1 MSRLVLSFATE
12 SEGLFMLKQV
22 TAILLLSVAFPA
34 ISLAADNGT
43 IRAITLSSGG
53 LAEVSRSAVVDN
65 DGVVRLE
72 VPLDQVDDMLKSLVV
87 NETEGSVAGISLAG
101 PQPLQETF
109 KGLPFTPEAL
119 SSVPSLLTSIQG
131 ARVSVTSGGKTVE
144 GNILGIEIRKAGENA
159 PVHLLTVLDKDGAV
173 ETLALGE
180 DASVRIDDADM
191 RAKVAK
197 AAAAIARGKNDS
209 TRIIDIKVNGV
220 KNSGDIGLTYVVPSP
235 IWKTAYK
242 VVTAENGKA
251 RLQAWTVLENA
262 SGEDWK
268 GVKLTLTSAEPV
280 TLKQGLHQLYW
291 RERQEVPV
299 DTAANNVPDADSGDL
314 SNRQR
319 LASDVQERAAP
330 APAKAMGGV
339 SRKAAVP
346 AFMADE
352 LERPAVPMQI
362 AAANP
367 TTATESDISATF
379 ELPGTYDLANGDT
392 LSVPIVDAELDA
404 DMVDMYR
411 AGSSFRNPIAAVMLK
426 NTTGV
431 SMPAGILT
439 LYDSKIGY
447 IGDSQLSA
455 LPKGDTRLASF
466 ATDRKVSISEQQT
479 PTEEIASLKVSD
491 GVMQAVVKYRQTTT
505 YTVSGALDGERT
517 VIVEHPIRDGWSFS
531 SGESFGK
538 TATHQRLKTVVPAA
552 TEKTLTAVDEQLQ
565 SNSYALVDAEPD
577 MLLGWSA
584 STHDKVLVDKLANL
598 AEVRKNQVAAQN
610 DLESFDNE
618 IEKLT
623 NDQERIRQNIG
634 AVPENSDLKKRYL
647 KALADSEDQIAAV
660 GEKRAVVQKDSD
672 RLGSQVAEIIRTF

>member
-1 MSRLVLSFATE
+1 MVLSSATE

-22 TAILLLSVAFPA
+22 TAILLLSAAFPA
-34 ISLAADNGT
+34 ISLAADNGA

-53 LAEVSRSAVVDN
+53 LAEVSRSAAVDS
-65 DGVVRLE
+65 DGVARIE

-87 NETEGSVAGISLAG
+87 NETGGSVAGMSLAG

-109 KGLPFTPEAL
+109 KGLPFTPETL

-144 GNILGIEIRKAGENA
+144 GSILGIEIRKAGENA
-159 PVHLLTVLDKDGAV
+159 PIQLLTVLDKDGAV

-197 AAAAIARGKNDS
+197 AAAAIARGKNDR
-209 TRIIDIKVNGV
+209 TRVIDIKLNGV
-220 KNSGDIGLTYVVPSP
+220 KNGGDIGLTYVVPSP
-235 IWKTAYK
+235 IWKTAYR
-242 VVTAENGKA
+242 VVIGENDKA

-299 DTAANNVPDADSGDL
+299 NTASNNVPDPDSGDL

-319 LASDVQERAAP
+319 LSANVQQQM
-330 APAKAMGGV
+330 APAKAMRGGAD
-339 SRKAAVP
+339 RKASAL
-346 AFMADE
+346 AADE
-352 LERPAVPMQI
+352 LERPAAPMQI
-362 AAANP
+362 ASTDP

-379 ELPGTYDLANGDT
+379 ALPGTYDLANGDT
-392 LSVPIVDAELDA
+392 LSVPIVDAEVDA
-404 DMVDMYR
+404 DMVDVYR
-411 AGSSFRNPIAAVMLK
+411 AGSAFRNPIAAVMLK
-426 NTTGV
+426 NTAGI

-439 LYDSKIGY
+439 VYDNKVGY

-479 PTEEIASLKVSD
+479 PTEEIASLKVAD
-491 GVMQAVVKYRQTTT
+491 GIIHAFIKYRQTTT

-531 SGESFGK
+531 SDQSFGK
-538 TATHQRLKTVVPAA
+538 TATHQRLKAVVPAGS
-552 TEKTLTAVDEQLQ
+552 EKTLIAVDEQLQ

-584 STHDKVLVDKLANL
+584 STHDKALVDKLANL
-598 AEVRKNQVAAQN
+598 AEMRKKQVAAQN
-610 DLESFDNE
+610 DLQNLDNE

-623 NDQERIRQNIG
+623 NDQDRIRQNIG

-647 KALADSEDQIAAV
+647 KALADSEDQIAV
-660 GEKRAVVQKDSD
+660 IGEKRAAALKDSD
-672 RLGSQVAEIIRTF
+672 SLGGRVTEIIRTF

>member
-1 MSRLVLSFATE
+1 
-12 SEGLFMLKQV
+12 MLKQV
-22 TAILLLSVAFPA
+22 SAILLLSVAIPVV
-34 ISLAADNGT
+34 SLAADNGA

-53 LAEVSRSAVVDN
+53 LAEVSRSAVVDS
-65 DGVVRLE
+65 DGVARLE

-87 NETEGSVAGISLAG
+87 NGTEGSVAGISLAG

-144 GNILGIEIRKAGENA
+144 GDILGIEIRKAGENA
-159 PVHLLTVLDKDGAV
+159 TIHLLTVLDKDGAV

-197 AAAAIARGKNDS
+197 AAGAIARAKNDS
-209 TRIIDIKVNGV
+209 TRTIDIRVNGA
-220 KNSGDIGLTYVVPSP
+220 KSAGDIGLTYVVPSP

-242 VVTAENGKA
+242 VVTEGNGKA

-299 DTAANNVPDADSGDL
+299 DTASNNVPDPDSGDL
-314 SNRQR
+314 SNRQS
-319 LASDVQERAAP
+319 LSSDVEGRAAP
-330 APAKAMGGV
+330 APAEVTMGGV
-339 SRKAAVP
+339 RRKAQAS
-346 AFMADE
+346 AYMADE
-352 LERPAVPMQI
+352 LGRPAVPMQM

-367 TTATESDISATF
+367 TAATESDISATF
-379 ELPGTYDLANGDT
+379 ELPGTYDLANGDS
-392 LSVPIVDAELDA
+392 LSVPIVDVELDA

-426 NTTGV
+426 NTAGV

-447 IGDSQLSA
+447 VGDSQLSA

-466 ATDRKVSISEQQT
+466 ATDRKVSLSEQQT

-505 YTVSGALDGERT
+505 YTVSGALDGDRT

-531 SGESFGK
+531 SSESFGK

-565 SNSYALVDAEPD
+565 SNSYALVDAQPD

-584 STHDKVLVDKLANL
+584 SAHDKALTDKLANL
-598 AEVRKNQVAAQN
+598 AEVRKQQVAAQN

-660 GEKRAVVQKDSD
+660 GEKRAGVQKDSD
-672 RLGSQVAEIIRTF
+672 RLGSQVAEIIRAF

>member
-1 MSRLVLSFATE
+1 
-12 SEGLFMLKQV
+12 MLKQV
-22 TAILLLSVAFPA
+22 TAILLISVAFPA
-34 ISLAADNGT
+34 VSLAAANGP

-53 LAEVSRSAVVDN
+53 LAEVSRSAAVDGN
-65 DGVVRLE
+65 GLVHIE

-87 NETEGSVAGISLAG
+87 NETAGSVADFSLAG
-101 PQPLQETF
+101 PQPLEETF

-131 ARVSVTSGGKTVE
+131 AHVSVTSGGKTVE
-144 GNILGIEIRKAGENA
+144 GSILGIETRKGGENA
-159 PVHLLTVLDKDGAV
+159 PVQLLTVLDKDGAV

-180 DASVRIDDADM
+180 DASVRIDDADL

-197 AAAAIARGKNDS
+197 AVAAIARGKNDS
-209 TRIIDIKVNGV
+209 SRTIDIKVNGV

-242 VVTAENGKA
+242 VVIGENGKA

-299 DTAANNVPDADSGDL
+299 NTASNNVPDPDSGDL
-314 SNRQR
+314 SNRRR
-319 LASDVQERAAP
+319 LASSAVTP
-330 APAKAMGGV
+330 APAGAMHYGAK
-339 SRKAAVP
+339 RIADAP
-346 AFMADE
+346 AYATDE
-352 LERPAVPMQI
+352 LARPAAPMQI
-362 AAANP
+362 AAGSAAN
-367 TTATESDISATF
+367 ATESDISATF

-392 LSVPIVDAELDA
+392 LSVPIVDAVLDA

-411 AGSSFRNPIAAVMLK
+411 AGSSAPNPIAAVMLK

-439 LYDSKIGY
+439 LYDNKIGY

-479 PTEEIASLKVSD
+479 PTEEVASLKVSD

-517 VIVEHPIRDGWSFS
+517 VIIEHPIRDGWSFS
-531 SGESFGK
+531 SAESFGK
-538 TATHQRLKTVVPAA
+538 TATHQRLKAVVPAG
-552 TEKTLTAVDEQLQ
+552 TEKMLTAVDEQLQ
-565 SNSYALVDAEPD
+565 SNSYALVDVEPD
-577 MLLGWSA
+577 MLLGWST
-584 STHDKVLVDKLANL
+584 STQDKALTDKLTNL
-598 AEVRKNQVAAQN
+598 ADARKRQVAIQN
-610 DLESFDNE
+610 ELASLDSE
-618 IEKLT
+618 IEKT
-623 NDQERIRQNIG
+623 INDQERIRQNLG

-647 KALADSEDQIAAV
+647 KALADSEDQIAAMN
-660 GEKRAVVQKDSD
+660 ERRDALQQESD
-672 RLGSQVAEIIRTF
+672 RRGDHVTDIIRTF

>member
-1 MSRLVLSFATE
+1 
-12 SEGLFMLKQV
+12 MLKQV

-34 ISLAADNGT
+34 ISLAADNGA

-53 LAEVSRSAVVDN
+53 LAEVSRSAVVDG
-65 DGVVRLE
+65 DGVVRIE

-87 NETEGSVAGISLAG
+87 NETEGSVAGFSLAG

-119 SSVPSLLTSIQG
+119 SSVPLLLTSIQG
-131 ARVSVTSGGKTVE
+131 AHVSVTSGGKTVE
-144 GNILGIEIRKAGENA
+144 GSILGIETRKGGENA
-159 PVHLLTVLDKDGAV
+159 PVQLLTVLDKDGAV

-180 DASVRIDDADM
+180 DASVRIDDADL

-209 TRIIDIKVNGV
+209 SRTIDIKVNGV

-242 VVTAENGKA
+242 VVIGENGKA

-268 GVKLTLTSAEPV
+268 GIKLTLTSAEPV

-299 DTAANNVPDADSGDL
+299 KTASNNVPDPDSGDL
-314 SNRQR
+314 SNRRR
-319 LASDVQERAAP
+319 LSSDAEKQATP
-330 APAKAMGGV
+330 APAKAMMGGA
-339 SRKAAVP
+339 RKMAAAP
-346 AFMADE
+346 AYADDQ
-352 LERPAVPMQI
+352 LERPVAPMQI
-362 AAANP
+362 AAGNP
-367 TTATESDISATF
+367 STATESDISATF

-392 LSVPIVDAELDA
+392 LSVPIVDAVLDA

-411 AGSSFRNPIAAVMLK
+411 AGSSFPNPIAAVMLK

-439 LYDSKIGY
+439 LYDNKIGY
-447 IGDSQLSA
+447 IGDSELSA

-479 PTEEIASLKVSD
+479 PTEEVASLKVSD

-538 TATHQRLKTVVPAA
+538 TATRQRLKAVVPAA

-584 STHDKVLVDKLANL
+584 SAHDKVLVDKLANL
-598 AEVRKNQVAAQN
+598 AEVRKKQIAAQN
-610 DLESFDNE
+610 DLENSDNE
-618 IEKLT
+618 IEKIT
-623 NDQERIRQNIG
+623 NEQERIRQNIG
-634 AVPENSDLKKRYL
+634 AVPDNSDLKKRYL
-647 KALADSEDQIAAV
+647 KALADSEDQIAEV
-660 GEKRAVVQKDSD
+660 GEKRAAMQKDSD
-672 RLGSQVAEIIRTF
+672 SLGSQVAEIVRTF

>member
-1 MSRLVLSFATE
+1 
-12 SEGLFMLKQV
+12 MLKQV
-22 TAILLLSVAFPA
+22 TAILLLSVSCPA
-34 ISLAADNGT
+34 ISLAADNGA
-43 IRAITLSSGG
+43 IRSITLSSGG
-53 LAEVSRSAVVDN
+53 LAEVSRSADVN
-65 DGVVRLE
+65 SDGVIRIE
-72 VPLDQVDDMLKSLVV
+72 VPLDQVNDILKSLVV
-87 NETEGSVAGISLAG
+87 NGSAGSVAGMSLAG
-101 PQPLQETF
+101 PKPLQETF
-109 KGLPFTPEAL
+109 KGLPFTREAF
-119 SSVPSLLTSIQG
+119 SSVPSLLTSMQG
-131 ARVSVTSGGKTVE
+131 GKVSVTSGGKTVE
-144 GNILGIEIRKAGENA
+144 GSILGIETRKIDEKTTV
-159 PVHLLTVLDKDGAV
+159 PLLTVIDKDGAV

-180 DASVRIDDADM
+180 DASVRLDDPDM
-191 RAKVAK
+191 RAKLAK
-197 AAAAIARGKNDS
+197 AAAAIARGKNDR
-209 TRIIDIKVNGV
+209 TRAIDIKVNGV

-242 VVTAENGKA
+242 VVVEGNDKA

-268 GVKLTLTSAEPV
+268 GIKLTLTSAEPV

-299 DTAANNVPDADSGDL
+299 NTASNNVPDADSGDL
-314 SNRQR
+314 SNRLR
-319 LASDVQERAAP
+319 LGSSMAPVMSAPAGAARNEARKMADAQAYASD
-330 APAKAMGGV
+330 
-339 SRKAAVP
+339 
-346 AFMADE
+346 E
-352 LERPAVPMQI
+352 LARPAEPMQV
-362 AAANP
+362 AAGNTA
-367 TTATESDISATF
+367 TATESDISATF

-392 LSVPIVDAELDA
+392 LSVPIMDADVEA

-411 AGSSFRNPIAAVMLK
+411 AGSAYRNPIAAVMLK

-439 LYDSKIGY
+439 LYDSKTGY

-455 LPKGDTRLASF
+455 LPKDDTRLASF

-491 GVMQAVVKYRQTTT
+491 GVMNAVVKYRQTTT

-517 VIVEHPIRDGWSFS
+517 VIVEHPIRDGWTFS
-531 SGESFGK
+531 SAEGFGK
-538 TATHQRLKTVVPAA
+538 TATHQRLKIVVPAG

-565 SNSYALVDAEPD
+565 SNSYALVDTDPD

-584 STHDKVLVDKLANL
+584 STQDKALTDKLANL
-598 AEVRKNQVAAQN
+598 AEMRKKQVAAQS
-610 DLESFDNE
+610 DLQNFDNE

-623 NDQERIRQNIG
+623 NDQERIRRNIG

-660 GEKRAVVQKDSD
+660 SEKRAAALKDSD
-672 RLGSQVAEIIRTF
+672 SLGGQVADIIRTF

>member
-1 MSRLVLSFATE
+1 MVSSSATD

-34 ISLAADNGT
+34 ISLAADNGA

-53 LAEVSRSAVVDN
+53 LAEVSRSAAVDS
-65 DGVVRLE
+65 DGVVRIE

-87 NETEGSVAGISLAG
+87 NETEGSVAGFSLAG
-101 PQPLQETF
+101 PQPLEETF

-159 PVHLLTVLDKDGAV
+159 TVHLLTVLDKDGAV

-180 DASVRIDDADM
+180 DASVRLDDADL

-209 TRIIDIKVNGV
+209 TRTIDIKVNGV

-242 VVTAENGKA
+242 VVIGENGKA

-268 GVKLTLTSAEPV
+268 GIKLTLTSAEPV

-299 DTAANNVPDADSGDL
+299 NTASNNVPDPDSGDL
-314 SNRQR
+314 SNRRR
-319 LASDVQERAAP
+319 LSSDAKEQATP
-330 APAKAMGGV
+330 APAKAMMGGA
-339 SRKAAVP
+339 RKMAAAP
-346 AFMADE
+346 AYADDQ
-352 LERPAVPMQI
+352 LERPVAPMQI
-362 AAANP
+362 AAGNP

-392 LSVPIVDAELDA
+392 LSVPIVDAVLDA

-411 AGSSFRNPIAAVMLK
+411 AGSSFPNPIAAVMLK

-439 LYDSKIGY
+439 LYDNKIGY

-479 PTEEIASLKVSD
+479 PTEEVASLKVSD

-517 VIVEHPIRDGWSFS
+517 VIIEHPIRDGWSFS

-538 TATHQRLKTVVPAA
+538 TATHQRLKAVVPAA

-584 STHDKVLVDKLANL
+584 SAHDKVLVDKLANL
-598 AEVRKNQVAAQN
+598 AEVRKKQIAAQN
-610 DLESFDNE
+610 DLENSDNE
-618 IEKLT
+618 IEKIT
-623 NDQERIRQNIG
+623 NEQERIRQNIG
-634 AVPENSDLKKRYL
+634 AVPDNSDLKKRYL
-647 KALADSEDQIAAV
+647 KALADSEDQIAEV
-660 GEKRAVVQKDSD
+660 GEKRAAMQKDSD
-672 RLGSQVAEIIRTF
+672 SLGSQVAEIVRTF

>member
-1 MSRLVLSFATE
+1 
-12 SEGLFMLKQV
+12 MLKQV

-34 ISLAADNGT
+34 ISLAADNGA

-53 LAEVSRSAVVDN
+53 LAEVSRSAAVDS
-65 DGVVRLE
+65 DGVARLE

-87 NETEGSVAGISLAG
+87 NGTEGSVAGFSLAG

-119 SSVPSLLTSIQG
+119 SSVPSLLISIQG

-144 GNILGIEIRKAGENA
+144 GNILGIETRKAGENA

-180 DASVRIDDADM
+180 DASVRIEDADM

-209 TRIIDIKVNGV
+209 TRIIDIKVNGA
-220 KNSGDIGLTYVVPSP
+220 KSSGDIGLTYVVPSP

-242 VVTAENGKA
+242 VVTGENGKA

-299 DTAANNVPDADSGDL
+299 DTASNNVPDPDSGDL

-319 LASDVQERAAP
+319 LASDVEERAAP
-330 APAKAMGGV
+330 APAKAMMGGV
-339 SRKAAVP
+339 SRKASAS
-346 AFMADE
+346 AYMADE
-352 LERPAVPMQI
+352 LEKPAAPMQM

-379 ELPGTYDLANGDT
+379 ELPGTYDLANGNT

-411 AGSSFRNPIAAVMLK
+411 GGSAFPNPIAAVMLK
-426 NTTGV
+426 NTAGV

-447 IGDSQLSA
+447 VGDSQLSA

-466 ATDRKVSISEQQT
+466 ATDRKVSISEQQA

-538 TATHQRLKTVVPAA
+538 TATHQRLKAVVPAA

-565 SNSYALVDAEPD
+565 STSYALVDAEPD

-584 STHDKVLVDKLANL
+584 STHDKVLTDKLANL
-598 AEVRKNQVAAQN
+598 ADARKRQVAIQN
-610 DLESFDNE
+610 ELASLDSE
-618 IEKLT
+618 IEKT
-623 NDQERIRQNIG
+623 INEQERIRHNIG
-634 AVPENSDLKKRYL
+634 AVPDNSDLKKRYL
-647 KALADSEDQIAAV
+647 KALADSEDQIAAMN
-660 GEKRAVVQKDSD
+660 ERRDSVQEESD
-672 RLGSQVAEIIRTF
+672 RRGDHVTDIIRTF

>member
-1 MSRLVLSFATE
+1 
-12 SEGLFMLKQV
+12 MLKQV

-34 ISLAADNGT
+34 VSLAADNGA

-53 LAEVSRSAVVDN
+53 LAEVSRSAAMRS

-101 PQPLQETF
+101 PQPLQEIF

-119 SSVPSLLTSIQG
+119 TSVPSLLTSIQG

-144 GNILGIEIRKAGENA
+144 GDILGIETREAGENTT
-159 PVHLLTVLDKDGAV
+159 VHLLTVLDKDGAV

-180 DASVRIDDADM
+180 DASVRIDDAEM
-191 RAKVAK
+191 RAKVAR
-197 AAAAIARGKNDS
+197 AAAAIARGKNDNA
-209 TRIIDIKVNGV
+209 RAIDIKVNGV

-242 VVTAENGKA
+242 VVTGGNGKA

-299 DTAANNVPDADSGDL
+299 DTASNNVPDPDSGDL

-319 LASDVQERAAP
+319 LASDVEERAAP

-339 SRKAAVP
+339 SRKAA
-346 AFMADE
+346 ASAYMADE
-352 LERPAVPMQI
+352 LERPAMPMQM

-367 TTATESDISATF
+367 TAATESDISATF
-379 ELPGTYDLANGDT
+379 ELPGVYDLANGDT

-411 AGSSFRNPIAAVMLK
+411 AGSAFRNPIAAVMLK

-447 IGDSQLSA
+447 VGDSQLSA

-531 SGESFGK
+531 SDQSFGK
-538 TATHQRLKTVVPAA
+538 TATHQRLKAVVPAA

-584 STHDKVLVDKLANL
+584 STHDKGLTDKLTNL
-598 AEVRKNQVAAQN
+598 AEVRKKQVAAQN
-610 DLESFDNE
+610 DLQSFDNE

-660 GEKRAVVQKDSD
+660 DEKRAAVQKDSD
-672 RLGSQVAEIIRTF
+672 SLGSQVAEIIRTF

>member
-1 MSRLVLSFATE
+1 MVLSSATE

-22 TAILLLSVAFPA
+22 SAILLLSVAFPA
-34 ISLAADNGT
+34 ISLAADNGA

-53 LAEVSRSAVVDN
+53 LAEVSRSAAVGS
-65 DGVVRLE
+65 DGMVRLE

-87 NETEGSVAGISLAG
+87 NETEGSVAGFSLAG
-101 PQPLQETF
+101 PQPLAETF

-131 ARVSVTSGGKTVE
+131 ARISVTSGGKTVE
-144 GNILGIEIRKAGENA
+144 GSILGIEIRKAGESA
-159 PVHLLTVLDKDGAV
+159 PVPLLTVLDKDGAV

-180 DASVRIDDADM
+180 DASVRIEDAEM

-197 AAAAIARGKNDS
+197 AAAAIARGKNDGS
-209 TRIIDIKVNGV
+209 RTIDIKLNGV

-242 VVTAENGKA
+242 VVTEANGKA

-280 TLKQGLHQLYW
+280 TLKQGLHKLYW
-291 RERQEVPV
+291 RQRQEVPV
-299 DTAANNVPDADSGDL
+299 NTASNIVPDLDSGDL

-319 LASDVQERAAP
+319 LSSDAEEPVTAP
-330 APAKAMGGV
+330 APAKTMMGGA
-339 SRKAAVP
+339 SRKAA
-346 AFMADE
+346 ASGYMADE
-352 LERPAVPMQI
+352 LERPAAPMQI
-362 AAANP
+362 AAGSAAN
-367 TTATESDISATF
+367 ATESDISATF

-392 LSVPIVDAELDA
+392 LSVPIVDAALDA

-411 AGSSFRNPIAAVMLK
+411 AGSSFPNPIAAVMLK

-491 GVMQAVVKYRQTTT
+491 GVMQTIVKYRQTTT

-531 SGESFGK
+531 SDESFGK

-584 STHDKVLVDKLANL
+584 SAHDKVLVDKLANL
-598 AEVRKNQVAAQN
+598 AEARKKQVAAQN

-660 GEKRAVVQKDSD
+660 GEKRAAMQKDSD
-672 RLGSQVAEIIRTF
+672 RLGSQVAELIRTF

>member
-1 MSRLVLSFATE
+1 
-12 SEGLFMLKQV
+12 MLKQV
-22 TAILLLSVAFPA
+22 SAILLLSASCPA
-34 ISLAADNGT
+34 IALAADNGA
-43 IRAITLSSGG
+43 IRSITLSSGG
-53 LAEVSRSAVVDN
+53 LAEVSRAADVNS
-65 DGVVRLE
+65 DGVIRIE
-72 VPLDQVDDMLKSLVV
+72 VPLDQVDDILKSLVV
-87 NETEGSVAGISLAG
+87 NGSAGAVAGMSLAG
-101 PQPLQETF
+101 PRPLQETF
-109 KGLPFTPEAL
+109 KGLPFSLEAL
-119 SSVPSLLTSIQG
+119 SSVPSLLTSMQG
-131 ARVSVTSGGKTVE
+131 AKVSVTSGGKTVD
-144 GNILGIEIRKAGENA
+144 GNILGIETRKADEKA
-159 PVHLLTVLDKDGAV
+159 TVHLLTVIDKDGAV

-180 DASVRIDDADM
+180 DASVRLDDPDM
-191 RAKVAK
+191 RAKLAK
-197 AAAAIARGKNDS
+197 AAAAIARGKNDR
-209 TRIIDIKVNGV
+209 TRAIDIKVNGV
-220 KNSGDIGLTYVVPSP
+220 KNSGDVGLTYVVPSP

-242 VVTAENGKA
+242 VVIEGNDKA
-251 RLQAWTVLENA
+251 HLQAWTVLENA

-268 GVKLTLTSAEPV
+268 GIKLTLTSAEPV

-299 DTAANNVPDADSGDL
+299 NTASNNVTDPDSGDL
-314 SNRQR
+314 SNRRR
-319 LASDVQERAAP
+319 LPEDAEQRAAP
-330 APAKAMGGV
+330 APAKAMMGGV
-339 SRKAAVP
+339 RRKEYA
-346 AFMADE
+346 ADE
-352 LERPAVPMQI
+352 LERPLEPMQI

-392 LSVPIVDAELDA
+392 LSVPIMDAEVEA

-411 AGSSFRNPIAAVMLK
+411 AGSTLRNPIAAVMLK

-439 LYDSKIGY
+439 LYDSKTGY
-447 IGDSQLSA
+447 IGDSLLSA
-455 LPKGDTRLASF
+455 LPKEDTRLASF

-491 GVMQAVVKYRQTTT
+491 GMMNAVVKYRQATT

-538 TATHQRLKTVVPAA
+538 TATHQRLKAVVPAG

-584 STHDKVLVDKLANL
+584 STHDKALTDKLANL
-598 AEVRKNQVAAQN
+598 AEARKKQVASQN
-610 DLESFDNE
+610 DLASFDSE
-618 IEKLT
+618 IEKIT
-623 NDQERIRQNIG
+623 NEQQRIRQNIG

-647 KALADSEDQIAAV
+647 KDLAHSEDQIAAV
-660 GEKRAVVQKDSD
+660 GEKRAAVQEESD
-672 RLGSQVAEIIRTF
+672 RLGDQVAELIRTF